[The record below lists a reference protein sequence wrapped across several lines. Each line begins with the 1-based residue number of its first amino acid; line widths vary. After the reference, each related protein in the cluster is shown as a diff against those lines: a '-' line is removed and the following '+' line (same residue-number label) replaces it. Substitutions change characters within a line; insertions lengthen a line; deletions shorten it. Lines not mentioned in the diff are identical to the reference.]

1 MTRGL
6 SPAATH
12 QTYPAEKKRRNFKEE
27 QLFGR
32 AAVSAALLSR
42 FSQQPFSAALLS
54 SFSQQPFSAALLS
67 SSSQRLFSAAFLSSS
82 SQQLFSA
89 AFLSSFSQ
97 QPFSAALLS
106 SFSQQP
112 FSAALLSS
120 FSQQPFSAALLSRFS
135 QQIFSAALLSYHLA
149 VVRGWWSASNIIFSS
164 SLSSS
169 SQQIFSAALRS
180 YHLAVVRGW
189 WSASN
194 IIFSSS
200 SQQLFSAIILLWSG
214 VGGQVCYR
222 SLEGPFRNAFGN
234 RDAIT
239 VWSCA
244 PLPNQYSSLQ
254 SNQLL
259 ASFPKSCP
267 TTSTFARIWEWLL
280 WSFSAH
286 AKGFHPKEDPFGKP
300 SKKGIMAQL
309 ARHPLQCQGFRAVM
323 LSWRQ

>member
-27 QLFGR
+27 QHFRR

-67 SSSQRLFSAAFLSSS
+67 SSSQ
-82 SQQLFSA
+82 
-89 AFLSSFSQ
+89 
-97 QPFSAALLS
+97 
-106 SFSQQP
+106 
-112 FSAALLSS
+112 
-120 FSQQPFSAALLSRFS
+120 
-135 QQIFSAALLSYHLA
+135 QIFSAALLSYHLA

-169 SQQIFSAALRS
+169 SQQLFSVWS
-180 YHLAVVRGW
+180 WGW

-222 SLEGPFRNAFGN
+222 SLEGPCRKRFRE
-234 RDAIT
+234 
-239 VWSCA
+239 
-244 PLPNQYSSLQ
+244 
-254 SNQLL
+254 
-259 ASFPKSCP
+259 KSVV
-267 TTSTFARIWEWLL
+267 
-280 WSFSAH
+280 
-286 AKGFHPKEDPFGKP
+286 
-300 SKKGIMAQL
+300 
-309 ARHPLQCQGFRAVM
+309 RHQRH
-323 LSWRQ
+323 S